1 MKWFNRAL
9 RKSASQHSESVLR
22 LGSRSSLSGPDFKS
36 APRYEVLLSRNIL
49 SFSLPVSS
57 ASQTNP
63 WGEQRKSYF
72 ISRQADIYNDTLLAR
87 LDDVSVRRL
96 SIVYAGWG
104 YCDHE
109 GVVGEALLEVKLW
122 RLPCRNSD
130 TDFRSAESL
139 KRWLLKACE
148 DDWREVYAT
157 VYLPKKSM
165 HKVIRFE
172 AGKVYSGQQLQ
183 YPMTMDDLMENEIN
197 GLTWFHYEVRIPGT
211 YRRLFYLLPLTSE
224 HLLQV
229 SVELSSQKGPSDTK
243 DTNFMEL
250 VKQNMAEFLDSVCYK
265 PSETES
271 GRFPLLRKADWPAT
285 MTGTKT
291 GSGNE
296 RL

>member
-1 MKWFNRAL
+1 MKWFNRAR
-9 RKSASQHSESVLR
+9 RKGPPQQGESVLR

-36 APRYEVLLSRNIL
+36 APVHEILLSRSTL

-57 ASQTNP
+57 ASRTTP

-72 ISRQADIYNDTLLAR
+72 ISKQADLYKDTLLTR
-87 LDDVSVRRL
+87 LDDVPVRRL

-109 GVVGEALLEVKLW
+109 GVLGEALLEMKLC
-122 RLPCRNSD
+122 RLPYRNSD
-130 TDFRSAESL
+130 TDFRRAESL

-148 DDWREVYAT
+148 DDWWELYAT

-183 YPMTMDDLMENEIN
+183 YPITMDDLMEKEAN
-197 GLTWFHYEVRIPGT
+197 GLTWFHYEVRIPGA

-243 DTNFMEL
+243 DTNFMER

-271 GRFPLLRKADWPAT
+271 GRFPLLRKTDWPAT
-285 MTGTKT
+285 MTGTKA
-291 GSGNE
+291 GGGNE